1 MCGPTTPA
9 RRLATIASVSDLFG
23 EPTVVRPLAGAW
35 VGALLA
41 GHSGGR
47 SGDWPHGCPGRPA
60 DRPRAALSVAVDKV
74 AGMARIAVIGAGMG
88 AMAAA
93 ARLAVAGHRVAVYE
107 RTETYGGAVR
117 RFERDGFAFD
127 TGPGLLTLPA
137 VYRDLFVKTGKQP
150 LEDVVELVQVDPA
163 ARHVFADGTQVS
175 LPNASRAGVVAALD
189 EALGAGAGQRWGDF
203 LVRAREA
210 WDRTRRPLLEEPLW
224 PNWQVLA
231 EREPYPAVPHKRLL
245 RTRRASTPAEIGAWE
260 LRDERLAALLQTH
273 VLAYGLDPRTA
284 PASAAVLPYMEHAFG
299 TWYVRGGIRELA
311 RAVYERCVQRR
322 VEFFFGAEV
331 TGILEKDGRAAGVE
345 LAGGTSQAFGTGG
358 GTVAE
363 ADHVVAEVD
372 TARLRD
378 LTEHPLDEDGDV
390 RADPISPPPARFTL
404 LLALRGGREP
414 EAVHRTVVH
423 APDAEIELDFLA
435 APGGDQPVC
444 PTVTVLRP
452 DDPALRPDSAHESV
466 VVSAVVSSEAAWED
480 EGTVRRYTDF
490 LLEAAQRA
498 VPGLRERLLWHEVR
512 TPVHT
517 EEETGAR
524 FGAVPAPALAAGRGR
539 FLHPANT
546 TRLPGLYRV
555 GGWSH
560 PGGGLPHAGMSGALV
575 AGLIVE
581 GPEFRGSQ

>member
-1 MCGPTTPA
+1 
-9 RRLATIASVSDLFG
+9 
-23 EPTVVRPLAGAW
+23 
-35 VGALLA
+35 
-41 GHSGGR
+41 
-47 SGDWPHGCPGRPA
+47 
-60 DRPRAALSVAVDKV
+60 
-74 AGMARIAVIGAGMG
+74 MARIAVIGAGTG

-93 ARLAVAGHRVAVYE
+93 ARLAVAGHRVVVYE

-117 RFERDGFAFD
+117 RFERDGFRFD

-137 VYRDLFVKTGKQP
+137 VYRDLFVKTGKES
-150 LEDVVELVQVDPA
+150 LEDCVELVQVDPS
-163 ARHVFADGTQVS
+163 ARHLFADGSEVS

-189 EALGAGAGQRWGDF
+189 EALGAGAGGRWGDF

-224 PNWQVLA
+224 PNWRVLA
-231 EREPYPAVPHKRLL
+231 DKEPYPAVPHKRLL
-245 RTRRASTPAEIGAWE
+245 RTRRAGTLAEIGFWE
-260 LRDERLAALLQTH
+260 LRDERLEAILMSHA
-273 VLAYGLDPRTA
+273 LAYGLAPWSA

-311 RAVYERCVQRR
+311 RAVYERCLKRR
-322 VEFFFGAEV
+322 VEFVFGAEV
-331 TGILEKDGRAAGVE
+331 IRIVEKDGRAAGVE
-345 LAGGTSQAFGTGG
+345 LADGS
-358 GTVAE
+358 VAE
-363 ADHVVAEVD
+363 ADHVVADVHP
-372 TARLRD
+372 ARLRA
-378 LTEHPLDEDGDV
+378 LTQRPLDDEGDV
-390 RADPISPPPARFTL
+390 RADPGAAPPSRFTL
-404 LLALRGGREP
+404 LLALRGGRP
-414 EAVHRTVVH
+414 PGTAHRTVVH
-423 APDAEIELDFLA
+423 PAEPESEYDFLA
-435 APGGDQPVC
+435 SPGGDEPRC

-452 DDPALRPDSAHESV
+452 DDPALRPDEDHE
-466 VVSAVVSSEAAWED
+466 AVVLSATVSTEAAWDE

-490 LLEAAQRA
+490 LLEAAERA

-512 TPVHT
+512 APGHV
-517 EEETGAR
+517 EDDTGAAS
-524 FGAVPAPALAAGRGR
+524 GAVPAPSLAAGGGR